1 MVVVAEMDR
10 HCAAP
15 FSELQVDFFGEHLGS
30 FASELKNRQGQR
42 NNVVGVKILSIIFSW
57 FSSTET

>member
-1 MVVVAEMDR
+1 MSDAVVVVAEMDR

-30 FASELKNRQGQR
+30 FASELKIVRDREIMLLESKSCQ
-42 NNVVGVKILSIIFSW
+42 
-57 FSSTET
+57 